1 MKIVYNTDQIYQ
13 HGGIEKVM
21 ATKVNYLVHQ
31 PDYEVFVVTTEQ
43 KNHAPCYP
51 LDTRVT
57 LFDLQVNY
65 DRTQS
70 YFSFTNAKKALVHI
84 IRQRR
89 LYKQMQPD
97 VIISPNYNFDHFWLP
112 FIKPKKTKLFKEI
125 HSSRFQEP
133 LLRKQK
139 GFLNWFHWKLQD
151 WIEGKYDKVIV
162 LNKDEA
168 LYRPHNNVV
177 VLPNPVE
184 PFAGSAKL
192 DTKKVMAAGRIA
204 PVKGF
209 DQLIQAWALVHKQY
223 PDWELHI
230 YGDDYN
236 GTTLALNDLIKTIGL
251 QDVVQFKSSVP
262 NLMLTMQDY
271 SIFALS
277 SQTECFP
284 TVLLESLAVGLPVV
298 SYDCPNGPRNIITNN
313 EDGFLVTERNL
324 SQFVGALLVLMQNNE
339 LRKQMGENARENSS
353 RFHITT
359 IMQQW
364 HQLLNNDNNEF

>member
-21 ATKVNYLVHQ
+21 ATKVNYLVAQ
-31 PDYEVFVVTTEQ
+31 SDIEVFVVTTEQ

-51 LDTRVT
+51 LDTRVV
-57 LFDLQVNY
+57 LVDLHVNY

-89 LYKQMQPD
+89 LYKKIQPD

-112 FIKPKKTKLFKEI
+112 FIKPKKSKLFKEI

-139 GFLNWFHWKLQD
+139 GFLNWLHWKLQD

-184 PFAGSAKL
+184 SFAGTAKL
-192 DTKKVMAAGRIA
+192 DSKKVMAAGRIA

-209 DQLIQAWALVHKQY
+209 DQLIQAWALVHQQC

-236 GTTLALNDLIKTIGL
+236 GTLLDLNALIATLGL
-251 QDVVQFKSSVP
+251 QDVVQIKSSVP

-284 TVLLESLAVGLPVV
+284 TVLLESLVVGLPIV
-298 SYDCPNGPRNIITNN
+298 SFDCPNGPRNILKANQ
-313 EDGFLVTERNL
+313 DGFLVSEHNI
-324 SQFVGALLVLMQNNE
+324 SQFAGALLVLIQNKE
-339 LRKQMGENARENSS
+339 LRIQMGVNARENSD
-353 RFHITT
+353 RFHVTT
-359 IMQQW
+359 IMQEW
-364 HQLLNNDNNEF
+364 LQLINNNSNEF

>member
-21 ATKVNYLVHQ
+21 ATKVNCLVVQ

-51 LDTRVT
+51 LDTRVS
-57 LFDLQVNY
+57 LVDLQVNY

-70 YFSFTNAKKALVHI
+70 YFSFINVKKALLHI

-236 GTTLALNDLIKTIGL
+236 GTKFALNDLIKTIGL

-262 NLMLTMQDY
+262 NLMFTMQGY
-271 SIFALS
+271 SIFALT

-284 TVLLESLAVGLPVV
+284 TVLLEALTVGLPVV

-313 EDGFLVTERNL
+313 EDGFLVMECDI
-324 SQFVGALLVLMQNNE
+324 SQFAGALQVLIQNNE
-339 LRKQMGENARENSS
+339 LRKQMGENAKRNCE
-353 RFHITT
+353 RFHTNNVMKQW
-359 IMQQW
+359 MQQ
-364 HQLLNNDNNEF
+364 LND

>member
-21 ATKVNYLVHQ
+21 ATKVNYLVDQ
-31 PDYEVFVVTTEQ
+31 LDYEVFIVTTEQ
-43 KNHAPCYP
+43 KNHVPCYP

-57 LFDLQVNY
+57 LVDLQVNY

-133 LLRKQK
+133 FLRKQK
-139 GFLNWFHWKLQD
+139 KILNWFYWKFQD
-151 WIEGKYDKVIV
+151 WIEAKYDKVIV
-162 LNKDEA
+162 LNIDEVN
-168 LYRPHNNVV
+168 YRPHNNVV
-177 VLPNPVE
+177 VLSNPVE
-184 PFAGSAKL
+184 PFAGSANL
-192 DTKKVMAAGRIA
+192 DYKKVMAAGRIA

-209 DQLIQAWALVHKQY
+209 DQLIKAWSLVHKQY

-236 GTTLALNDLIKTIGL
+236 GTILALNELIKTIGL
-251 QDVVQFKSSVP
+251 QDVVQIRSSVP
-262 NLMLTMQDY
+262 NLMHIMQDY

-284 TVLLESLAVGLPVV
+284 TVLLESLAVGLPVI
-298 SYDCPNGPRNIITNN
+298 SYDCPNGPRNIITANQ
-313 EDGFLVTERNL
+313 DGFLVSECNI
-324 SQFVGALLVLMQNNE
+324 SQFAEALLVLMQNNE
-339 LRKQMGENARENSS
+339 IRKEMGENAKRNCE
-353 RFHITT
+353 RFHTNNV
-359 IMQQW
+359 MKQW
-364 HQLLNNDNNEF
+364 IHILNK